1 MCDQTKSFF
10 SQNANTLLRH
20 CSLLEKVFGP
30 DQDDLSEGVEHREDH
45 PDVDHLDIRRC
56 WQTARQPDEAEGG

>member
-20 CSLLEKVFGP
+20 CSLLEEVFGP
-30 DQDDLSEGVEHREDH
+30 DQDDLSEGVEHCEDH
-45 PDVDHLDIRRC
+45 PDVDHLDV
-56 WQTARQPDEAEGG
+56 GGGR